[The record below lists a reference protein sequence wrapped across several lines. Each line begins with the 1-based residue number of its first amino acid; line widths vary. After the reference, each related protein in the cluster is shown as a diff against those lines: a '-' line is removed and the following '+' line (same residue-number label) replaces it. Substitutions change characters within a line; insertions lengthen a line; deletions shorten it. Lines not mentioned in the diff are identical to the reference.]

1 MISKISAFTLTALA
15 IFSCPAMSE
24 PTSVP
29 TNIVSVRPYVGSD
42 LVFFTADS
50 NVICDTNVFK
60 IDTKKSMGQTTV
72 ATLLTAVAAKLKVKI
87 EVANATGC
95 TGWGTEIQSITVFSE

>member
-1 MISKISAFTLTALA
+1 MISKISAFTFATLA
-15 IFSCPAMSE
+15 TFSCPAMSE
-24 PTSVP
+24 PTSPP
-29 TNIVSVRPYVGSD
+29 THIVSVRPYLGSD

-60 IDTKKSMGQTTV
+60 LDIKKSLGQVTV
-72 ATLLTAVAAKLKVKI
+72 ATLLTAVSAKLKVKI

-95 TGWGTEIQSITVFSE
+95 TGWGTEIQSVTVLSE